1 MNSYLIVDGEDMSYL
16 WNTVQQQQIVFHP
29 EISPAGKID
38 IQKFFQSKAK
48 KPYILF
54 LDRNILSSLLKFCE
68 RGSLKNKGESQLI
81 GIIMAWAEMN
91 GISISAG
98 FAVREYAA
106 QLHSQEA
113 GLIELQKFKE
123 IFETYPGQMWLEVAE
138 GQRAE
143 IPPITYSQKPAD
155 NITVDYADAGDHY
168 DMAVASLLCAVR
180 LYRNNNLTAIEKF
193 EQFFQWM
200 YDHVLISEYLLV
212 YTAMLFTGQENIKAP
227 KNANSNEIEKIVAG
241 CENQAWDISYLTNWS
256 TMYSDPNSYAKEM
269 LFATNDI
276 LLKRIFI
283 NKNGPNGFNGL
294 LYEVFTKREYTQL
307 TSFIEERMKNRVK
320 PSFGQDTHAYFQQ
333 LIDQEKQMLAE
344 QLSS

>member
-29 EISPAGKID
+29 DISPAGKID
-38 IQKFFQSKAK
+38 TQKFFQSKAK

-68 RGSLKNKGESQLI
+68 KGSLKNKGESQLI

-138 GQRAE
+138 GQRTE
-143 IPPITYSQKPAD
+143 IPPITYSQKPAN

-180 LYRNNNLTAIEKF
+180 LYRNNNLSCRSVGGPIRMVTSAVLQRSWRRMCTLPIPRASLEKARRIPVGSRLLRIRRRATHLL
-193 EQFFQWM
+193 QVSLHPWM
-200 YDHVLISEYLLV
+200 TRMHSCR
-212 YTAMLFTGQENIKAP
+212 
-227 KNANSNEIEKIVAG
+227 S
-241 CENQAWDISYLTNWS
+241 
-256 TMYSDPNSYAKEM
+256 
-269 LFATNDI
+269 
-276 LLKRIFI
+276 KRICLW
-283 NKNGPNGFNGL
+283 K
-294 LYEVFTKREYTQL
+294 
-307 TSFIEERMKNRVK
+307 K
-320 PSFGQDTHAYFQQ
+320 PSAGMSILEDVMF
-333 LIDQEKQMLAE
+333 AE
-344 QLSS
+344 RKAS